1 MEREKIKNA
10 LSKSDLNTLLKIVK
24 CYTKDNGLTPIYE
37 NCADSI
43 KELRDCG
50 YTVDEV
56 QIQDFAFLT
65 PNRYGGVSG
74 SNELGIDIETELV
87 PYVEANYTTYAKD
100 LHIDDNISELKT
112 AIDKYCE
119 TIKKEL
125 ENYKDLGISNVYSK
139 YIKENEKNFDLCL
152 EIDVEENNG
161 SSVIDSITFDSDGS
175 YDISFNKDKIWD
187 IKNIINNE
195 IIDNYLFYIIDKN
208 SQPHY
213 SQMNFDYTL
222 DEFDNECY
230 YGTLPLTFTIGFKH
244 YNNNEADDKDEVND
258 SNIQDATEFN
268 LDWLK
273 KNWKKTI
280 GHTDR
285 FANLVGIAEKVARED
300 DELSEKLLTIARK
313 YDAEPKRYTYN
324 WAKEEFFNVFRNN
337 KKDPKPVVSEEDQ
350 NKMKVAAKE
359 TYEKFSG
366 KKVDKYANLPEDWQK
381 ALTPLIESE
390 RKEAF
395 KFELNKL
402 TGKEDDDAKI
412 TEALKKD
419 FEKIF
424 GFEATEENIKK
435 FGYKEE
441 ENGDEMLDCIKATF
455 QAVKNKKID
464 YLIAVKFFEKVKTY
478 PNKYLFF
485 SEDWYE
491 KPMTEEEKESSE
503 AKKRQAE
510 RKSDLE
516 VESSNESIQKKKDEI
531 NEKASILK
539 NSGNEEWINYWE
551 TDFQALKNM
560 FKRGEYTEEEFYDEL
575 LESLDYCLE
584 KAGLKKSVNEKIE
597 QEYQKNLSVIKNHVL
612 YDYNDTRD
620 AFEKFLDNLNYEN
633 KVKFVRLL
641 SNALDKQELKNEDF
655 AGMTEDEAYKFF
667 EIFKKNKNVK
677 QSLEQLK
684 AQESEEK
691 ESE

>member
-10 LSKSDLNTLLKIVK
+10 LSKSDLKTLLNIVK
-24 CYTKDNGLTPIYE
+24 CYNKDNGLTPIYE
-37 NCADSI
+37 NSTDSI

-50 YTVDEV
+50 YTVDEI

-74 SNELGIDIETELV
+74 SNELGVDIETELV

-100 LHIDDNISELKT
+100 LHID
-112 AIDKYCE
+112 
-119 TIKKEL
+119 
-125 ENYKDLGISNVYSK
+125 
-139 YIKENEKNFDLCL
+139 
-152 EIDVEENNG
+152 
-161 SSVIDSITFDSDGS
+161 
-175 YDISFNKDKIWD
+175 
-187 IKNIINNE
+187 
-195 IIDNYLFYIIDKN
+195 
-208 SQPHY
+208 
-213 SQMNFDYTL
+213 
-222 DEFDNECY
+222 
-230 YGTLPLTFTIGFKH
+230 
-244 YNNNEADDKDEVND
+244 
-258 SNIQDATEFN
+258 DATEFN

-324 WAKEEFFNVFRNN
+324 WAKEEFFNIFRNN

-350 NKMKVAAKE
+350 NKMKVTAKE

-366 KKVDKYANLPEDWQK
+366 KKVDKYTNLPEDWQK

-395 KFELNKL
+395 KFELKKL
-402 TGKEDDDAKI
+402 TGKEEDDDVKI

-491 KPMTEEEKESSE
+491 KPMTKEEKESSE

-516 VESSNESIQKKKDEI
+516 TESSDENIQKKKDEI

-560 FKRGEYTEEEFYDEL
+560 FKRGEYTEAEFYEEL
-575 LESLDYCLE
+575 LDSLDYCLE

-597 QEYQKNLSVIKNHVL
+597 QEYQKNLSVIKNHDL
-612 YDYNDTRD
+612 YGYNDIRD
-620 AFEKFLDNLNYEN
+620 AFEKFLDKLNYEN
-633 KVKFVRLL
+633 KIKFVRLL
-641 SNALDKQELKNEDF
+641 SNALDKQELKFEDLS
-655 AGMTEDEAYKFF
+655 GMTEDEAYKFF
-667 EIFKKNKNVK
+667 EIFKKNKNAK
-677 QSLEQLK
+677 QSLEQFK
-684 AQESEEK
+684 AQENEEK